1 MFSLSLILDLTR
13 RDFTERF
20 AGSTLGAIWAF
31 IWPLVN
37 LFIYIIIFGKFMGG
51 RLPGSSDIY
60 AYSVYVSVGLIPW
73 TAFSSSLARSSSVF
87 IEKKNIISKIN
98 VSLPSFL
105 IIINLSETITFIISN
120 LFFFGFLIL
129 TGYDFHPRLLL
140 FPFIFYLQQI
150 LAFGLGL
157 LSATL
162 TVFIRDLKEVVGI
175 ILQLWFWFTPIVYI
189 SDILPDMVKRILVY
203 NPFFILAESYHQIF
217 VYKSLP
223 VMRSL
228 IILCVIAHGFLLVSY
243 ALFRALE
250 KDVRDFL

>member
-1 MFSLSLILDLTR
+1 MFSFSLILELTK

-20 AGSTLGAIWAF
+20 AGSSLGSVWAF

-51 RLPGSSDIY
+51 RLPGSSDVY
-60 AYSVYVSVGLIPW
+60 AYSIYISSGLIPW
-73 TAFSSSLARSSSVF
+73 IAFSSAIARSSSAF
-87 IEKKNIISKIN
+87 LDKKHIISKIN
-98 VSLPSFL
+98 VSLPSF
-105 IIINLSETITFIISN
+105 IVIINLSETITFLITN
-120 LFFFGFLIL
+120 AFFMVFLL
-129 TGYDFHPRLLL
+129 ASGYEFTTRLLL

-175 ILQLWFWFTPIVYI
+175 ILQLWFWFTPIVYV
-189 SDILPDMVKRILVY
+189 SSILPDTVKNILVY
-203 NPFFILAESYHQIF
+203 NPFFILAESYQRIF
-217 VYKSLP
+217 VFESLP
-223 VMRSL
+223 AMRSL
-228 IILCVIAHGFLLVSY
+228 LILCVIAHLFLAGSY
-243 ALFRALE
+243 VLFRALE